1 MPSEPYTWDRRDF
14 RNHEGGGWGYCGPR
28 WRENSFNH
36 RYNNNNNNYSYGGG
50 YNNYYGGGGGGGGST
65 RYAPYRAFSGHSKQ
79 GSRHL
84 YPDEFRHGSMPSRPN
99 EKMLEDGSCRPS
111 GSWRYDRYSREYR
124 GSSVQKD
131 WKVHSSEITSRPY
144 GSGRLNNTSDKSSAD
159 VMPSHN
165 SSTPYSD
172 SIKSRDQSLS
182 KYQHENNGIFG
193 SFGSTGQ
200 KLERDNSLNP
210 ISWKPL
216 KWARSGSLS
225 VRNSGISHS
234 SSSKSMEP
242 DISEMESM
250 QKNVVPVLSPRRSGA
265 ATSSAGISNGA
276 AEETNSP
283 KKPRPGWG
291 EGLAKYEKIKV
302 ESSDELG
309 KNAAIICGSTLEP
322 LHSCASNLSGKSP
335 KCDMV
340 SNYAS
345 PATPSSL
352 SCSSSPAHLS
362 FPWYR
367 VIYLLFYFMPTDL
380 EAKKLTKLDLTSIS
394 HLNSCIEELLQSDF
408 PTVDSS
414 FVKSTAVNKLLLLKN
429 NISKAVETAET
440 EIELL
445 ENELKTI
452 ISELERCDNHICA
465 SSSVPVACHSNPYE
479 DHSGASKAVQRP
491 AGLHV
496 VVDSNVASNDD
507 HLVVEDADVDS
518 PGSATSNSIEVSL
531 SKDVS
536 PPEMLRE
543 IEDSEDPDLSMSNLE
558 MEPEM
563 DHLAKG
569 KPDGVSSGGIDS
581 ELVTSVSSSN
591 DSLDFCKEEFSHE
604 LVLPSKR
611 DCKQLASEVI
621 HKLLP
626 SNGYNFDFSSVV
638 ESSCVQDGFVK
649 ERFLRKKYY
658 YKVKEKIVSLKFKL
672 LRHLWKEDMQ
682 ILYLKKLR
690 GKTQKK
696 FDFSSWKLNN
706 SYKKHFPSIRSRCS
720 PTGKEPY
727 ASLYAP
733 SPVAGCGSD
742 LSRSTVP
749 LSLSL
754 AASAEL
760 LSYARRLLAEPQIKP
775 LRSALKMPPMII
787 DRQEKMEPR
796 FISYNGMV
804 EDPIAVEKERSIF
817 NPWSQEEKELLI
829 DKLAE
834 FGKDFTLISSF
845 LELKTTTD
853 CIEFYY
859 KNHKSDA
866 FKRAKNKPE
875 FSKRS
880 TIYMVS
886 SRSIRNSEAN
896 AVSLDILGAAS
907 ASDADINSWVE
918 IQQKHTSKSL
928 SVSGSCKME
937 SGGDNLVDRSSSLC
951 LENSEREAVA
961 ADVLAGICGSLSS
974 EAMSSCITSSLDPGE
989 GYPDQKYRRMRSSTR
1004 PPLTPDVTQNVVETY
1019 SDDSCVDMDTTYWT
1033 DEEKTLLIQAVS
1045 SYGKDFI
1052 MISRCVG
1059 TKTQNQCKV
1068 FFSKARK
1075 CLGLDKICSGTES
1088 QITDDDNRGRSDAC
1102 FLETL
1107 GHDAMKV
1114 SIAPVKPDLNGAQ
1127 QIVVGDA
1134 HTFTSKNSLPDD
1146 QGMVDNFELALDG
1159 CDGSRN
1165 STEVVSNLYVAHG
1178 VGPANVENLPYLVET
1193 EDNAL
1198 VFDGSHG
1205 NVSSTEVVSDLDVA
1219 DDVGQPCP
1227 KNLPKVLETET
1238 RSRRLSAACRVLPD
1252 AKPDVESCSCESNLT
1267 ANPLE
1272 TKETCTSCSWH
1283 DEHLGVHLAGSAFMK
1298 QTLDLGVE
1306 EKPLVLEQSRSEL
1319 VDPGS
1324 SITTTK
1330 HGKCLYDNA
1339 LVVPEKMMD
1348 EQRMKYHRMDEHHF
1362 PRISLLDQ
1370 MQSTCKVEQC
1380 PIAISTINEMS
1391 SDASC
1396 EWLIP
1401 EDANVAKYLDQDFH
1415 LQRCHSK
1422 KAVSSDADLAYV
1434 PHEGDPSGSQ
1444 LHINKLS
1451 TNEDVKLFGQILSKT
1466 SQHKPNMSARLSED
1480 CSSQH
1485 HSLASMKCSGNQ
1497 QAVGVLSSHMKHGH
1511 NNIMHLDNLPPRNI
1525 GFRDQNRIPNGSS
1538 TLPES
1543 TILLARY
1550 PTAFSNYVPPSSK
1563 MEFPSLNTAKSVECS
1578 LNGVTTF
1585 SNKDVSANNGS
1596 SDLHMYQNQ
1605 EVQSFPLGMRGRHDH
1620 LLAQMQRRNG
1630 FDVVPD
1636 VVPASG
1642 V

>member
-1 MPSEPYTWDRRDF
+1 
-14 RNHEGGGWGYCGPR
+14 
-28 WRENSFNH
+28 
-36 RYNNNNNNYSYGGG
+36 
-50 YNNYYGGGGGGGGST
+50 
-65 RYAPYRAFSGHSKQ
+65 
-79 GSRHL
+79 
-84 YPDEFRHGSMPSRPN
+84 
-99 EKMLEDGSCRPS
+99 
-111 GSWRYDRYSREYR
+111 
-124 GSSVQKD
+124 
-131 WKVHSSEITSRPY
+131 
-144 GSGRLNNTSDKSSAD
+144 
-159 VMPSHN
+159 
-165 SSTPYSD
+165 
-172 SIKSRDQSLS
+172 
-182 KYQHENNGIFG
+182 
-193 SFGSTGQ
+193 
-200 KLERDNSLNP
+200 
-210 ISWKPL
+210 
-216 KWARSGSLS
+216 
-225 VRNSGISHS
+225 
-234 SSSKSMEP
+234 
-242 DISEMESM
+242 
-250 QKNVVPVLSPRRSGA
+250 
-265 ATSSAGISNGA
+265 
-276 AEETNSP
+276 
-283 KKPRPGWG
+283 
-291 EGLAKYEKIKV
+291 
-302 ESSDELG
+302 
-309 KNAAIICGSTLEP
+309 
-322 LHSCASNLSGKSP
+322 
-335 KCDMV
+335 MV
-340 SNYAS
+340 SNCAS

-352 SCSSSPAHLS
+352 PCSSSPAHLS

-367 VIYLLFYFMPTDL
+367 
-380 EAKKLTKLDLTSIS
+380 AKKLTKLDLTSIS

-414 FVKSTAVNKLLLLKN
+414 FVKSTAMNKLLLLKN

-445 ENELKTI
+445 ENELKMI

-465 SSSVPVACHSNPYE
+465 SSSVPVACFSNPYE

-558 MEPEM
+558 MEHEM

-604 LVLPSKR
+604 FVLPSKR
-611 DCKQLASEVI
+611 DFKQLASEVI

-638 ESSCVQDGFVK
+638 ESSCVQDDFVK

-658 YKVKEKIVSLKFKL
+658 YKVKEKILSLKFKL

-775 LRSALKMPPMII
+775 LRM
-787 DRQEKMEPR
+787 
-796 FISYNGMV
+796 
-804 EDPIAVEKERSIF
+804 
-817 NPWSQEEKELLI
+817 
-829 DKLAE
+829 
-834 FGKDFTLISSF
+834 
-845 LELKTTTD
+845 
-853 CIEFYY
+853 
-859 KNHKSDA
+859 
-866 FKRAKNKPE
+866 
-875 FSKRS
+875 
-880 TIYMVS
+880 
-886 SRSIRNSEAN
+886 
-896 AVSLDILGAAS
+896 
-907 ASDADINSWVE
+907 
-918 IQQKHTSKSL
+918 
-928 SVSGSCKME
+928 SGSCKME

-989 GYPDQKYRRMRSSTR
+989 GYPDQKYRRMGSSTR

-1107 GHDAMKV
+1107 GHDPMKV
-1114 SIAPVKPDLNGAQ
+1114 SIAPIKPDLNGAQ

-1165 STEVVSNLYVAHG
+1165 STEVVSHLYVAHG
-1178 VGPANVENLPYLVET
+1178 VGRANVENLPYLVET

-1205 NVSSTEVVSDLDVA
+1205 NVSSAEVVSDLDVA
-1219 DDVGQPCP
+1219 DDVRQPCP

-1272 TKETCTSCSWH
+1272 TKETCTSCSLH

-1298 QTLDLGVE
+1298 QMLDLGVE

-1330 HGKCLYDNA
+1330 HGKCLYDDA

-1348 EQRMKYHRMDEHHF
+1348 EQRMKYLRMDEHHF

-1396 EWLIP
+1396 ERLIP

-1422 KAVSSDADLAYV
+1422 TAVSSDADLAYV

-1538 TLPES
+1538 TLPDS

-1563 MEFPSLNTAKSVECS
+1563 MEFPSLNTAKSVECR

-1630 FDVVPD
+1630 FDVVP
-1636 VVPASG
+1636 ASG